1 MKVME
6 KTFAVSKYLSAVK
19 KLITSQ
25 IPPIWVNGVITQ
37 ITERGRMV
45 YLSIA
50 EFPENDVKPVAK
62 LDLYMFAGEYA
73 QMLSLLRELPT
84 PFVLKEQLKV
94 NLFVEADFY
103 IGSGKFQ
110 CHVKNIDPN
119 FTIGELAK
127 TKQAILQR
135 LEKEGLLNR
144 NKTLPFAK
152 LPFKV
157 GLITGETTA
166 AFKDFTTTLANSG
179 FAFEVIPSYAKM
191 QGNETESTV
200 LAALAELSKIPDL
213 DVVCIV
219 RGGGSKTDL
228 NYFDS
233 EALCRAIALFPVPV
247 LTGIGHQIDESLV
260 DKVSFRSCIT
270 PTDSAK
276 FLVSRAEEAKRSLQ
290 EILLQIAAASQQKL
304 SRSKD
309 RLHRTETR
317 ISILF
322 GKRLATERQK
332 LSAIIRDI
340 ARAPERT
347 LEREREKLR
356 RDVEG
361 LKFGVQKIIAL
372 QKAKFELVEAKVQ
385 SNDPKRILARGY
397 TYTTGKNGLVKSAA
411 SVQSGEELLR
421 HFADGNVSVVAK

>member
-1 MKVME
+1 ME
-6 KTFAVSKYLSAVK
+6 KTFAISKYLSAVK

-45 YLSIA
+45 YMSIA

-62 LDLYMFAGEYA
+62 LDLYMYAGEYA
-73 QMLSLLRELPT
+73 QMRARIAELPT

-144 NKTLPFAK
+144 NKMLPFAA
-152 LPFKV
+152 LPLKV

-166 AFKDFTTTLANSG
+166 AFKDFTTTLAHSG
-179 FAFEVIPSYAKM
+179 FAFEVVPSYAKM
-191 QGNETESTV
+191 QGNETEATV
-200 LAALAELSKIPDL
+200 LAALAELQKIPDL
-213 DVVCIV
+213 DAVCIV

-260 DKVSFRSCIT
+260 DQVSYRSCIT
-270 PTDSAK
+270 PTDCAK
-276 FLVSRAEEAKRSLQ
+276 FLVARAEEAKRSLR
-290 EILLQIAAASQQKL
+290 EVLLQIANASQRKL
-304 SRSKD
+304 SQSKD
-309 RLHRTETR
+309 RLHRTETS
-317 ISILF
+317 ISTLF
-322 GKRLATERQK
+322 GKRLASERQK
-332 LSAIIRDI
+332 LSAIAHDI
-340 ARAPERT
+340 ARAPART

-356 RDVEG
+356 RDIEG
-361 LKFGVQKIIAL
+361 LSFGVQKIIAL
-372 QKAKFELVEAKVQ
+372 QKAKFEVVEEKVKA
-385 SNDPKRILARGY
+385 NDPKRILSRGY
-397 TYTTGKNGLVKSAA
+397 SYTTGKNGLIKNASDVKP
-411 SVQSGEELLR
+411 GDELLM
-421 HFADGNVSVVAK
+421 HFADGNVQAVAK

>member
-1 MKVME
+1 ME

-45 YLSIA
+45 YMSIA

-62 LDLYMFAGEYA
+62 LDLYMYAGEYA
-73 QMLSLLRELPT
+73 QMRARIAELPT
-84 PFVLKEQLKV
+84 PFVLKEQIKV

-144 NKTLPFAK
+144 NKMLPFAA
-152 LPFKV
+152 LPLKV

-166 AFKDFTTTLANSG
+166 AFKDFTTTLAHSG
-179 FAFEVIPSYAKM
+179 FAFEVVPSYAKM
-191 QGNETESTV
+191 QGNETEATV
-200 LAALAELSKIPDL
+200 LAALAELQKISDL
-213 DVVCIV
+213 DAVCIV

-260 DKVSFRSCIT
+260 DQVSYRSCIT
-270 PTDSAK
+270 PTDCAK
-276 FLVSRAEEAKRSLQ
+276 FLVARAEEAKRSLR
-290 EILLQIAAASQQKL
+290 EVLLQIANASQRKL
-304 SRSKD
+304 SQSKD
-309 RLHRTETR
+309 RLHRTETS
-317 ISILF
+317 ISTLF
-322 GKRLATERQK
+322 GKRLASERQK
-332 LSAIIRDI
+332 LSAIAHDI
-340 ARAPERT
+340 ARAPART

-356 RDVEG
+356 RDIEG
-361 LKFGVQKIIAL
+361 LSFGVQKIIAL
-372 QKAKFELVEAKVQ
+372 QKAKFELVEAKVKA
-385 SNDPKRILARGY
+385 NDPKRILSRGY
-397 TYTTGKNGLVKSAA
+397 SYTTGKNGLIKNASDVKP
-411 SVQSGEELLR
+411 GDELLM
-421 HFADGNVSVVAK
+421 HFADGNVQAVAK

>member
-1 MKVME
+1 ME

-19 KLITSQ
+19 KMITSQ

-45 YLSIA
+45 YMSLA

-62 LDLYMFAGEYA
+62 IDLYMYAGEYA
-73 QMLSLLRELPT
+73 QMRARLAELPM

-94 NLFVEADFY
+94 NLFIEADFY

-144 NKTLPFAK
+144 NKMLPFAA
-152 LPFKV
+152 LPLKV

-166 AFKDFTTTLANSG
+166 AFKDFTTTLAHSG
-179 FAFEVIPSYAKM
+179 FSFEVIPGYAKM
-191 QGNETESTV
+191 QGNETEATV
-200 LAALAELSKIPDL
+200 LAALAKLQNIPDL
-213 DVVCIV
+213 DAVCIV

-260 DKVSFRSCIT
+260 DQVSYRSCIT
-270 PTDSAK
+270 PTDCAK
-276 FLVSRAEEAKRSLQ
+276 FLVARAEEAKRSLR
-290 EILLQIAAASQQKL
+290 EVLLQIVTASQRKL
-304 SRSKD
+304 SESKD
-309 RLHRTETR
+309 RLHRTETN
-317 ISILF
+317 ISTLF
-322 GKRLATERQK
+322 GKRLASERQK
-332 LSAIIRDI
+332 LSAIARDI
-340 ARAPERT
+340 ARAPART
-347 LEREREKLR
+347 LEREREKIR
-356 RDVEG
+356 RDIEG
-361 LKFGVQKIIAL
+361 LRFGVQKIIAL
-372 QKAKFELVEAKVQ
+372 QKAKFELVEEKVKA
-385 SNDPKRILARGY
+385 NDPKRILSRGY
-397 TYTTGKNGLVKSAA
+397 SYTTGKNGLIKNASDVKPGDA
-411 SVQSGEELLR
+411 LLM
-421 HFADGNVSVVAK
+421 HFADGNVQAIAK